1 VDDNQLYSKKIMPS
15 FAAMIVHQ
23 GGKFES
29 RWILSPNA
37 SLTPA
42 QARGLLGLMA
52 VGMALIGGGFTWVGA
67 WPVLPFC
74 GLELWLLGYGL
85 NWSLRQNATREV
97 VTIDSAKVRVEQIK
111 VKSRHCHEFKRA
123 WAQLDWSELG
133 QAKNPRLY
141 LGSHGRRV
149 EIGAFLAAEE
159 KRALARLLRQALES

>member
-1 VDDNQLYSKKIMPS
+1 MTS
-15 FAAMIVHQ
+15 FAAMIVRQ
-23 GGKFES
+23 GGEFES

-37 SLTPA
+37 SLTQA

-85 NWSLRQNATREV
+85 HWSLRQNATREV

-111 VKSRHCHEFKRA
+111 AKSKRCHEFKRA
-123 WAQLDWSELG
+123 WTYLDWSKPCPGEP
-133 QAKNPRLY
+133 ARLY

-149 EIGAFLAAEE
+149 EIGAFLAEEE
-159 KRALARLLRQALES
+159 KRALAGLLRQALGS